1 DEARALVGIAARSL
15 GSARLD
21 VLFRL
26 NPEVAPETLRELAVG
41 AAGSKFGMT
50 ADELSEAVELVGGA
64 AGLVPRGVHLHVGS
78 QLRAVD
84 AWRDAVRRGL
94 ALVALLGGSRPEFD
108 TLDVGGG
115 FPVLPRGEGAPDPA
129 RFARELPAL
138 LEAIPADRRPRRLAI
153 EPGRALVAR
162 AGYLVA
168 RVLHVRERGG
178 RQVVLDT
185 GMTELIRPALYDAW
199 HEISALTSLGRPLRD
214 APTVLEPT
222 RVDGP
227 PRRAQPAGPPT
238 RRPRRHPRH
247 RRLRGLAR
255 VGVQRAAAAPAGHP
269 RGRRQAQPRAPDR
282 TAGRPRLSSFVHS
295 APMGAVDTMEDFFEK
310 LNDGDRAGAVALM
323 DERVE
328 MRVHVGDN
336 ARTLRGVEQVGGW
349 FLRAEPGLK
358 MIPGDVRD
366 LGITYQA
373 DVLSVRPGA
382 PSQHL
387 DASFRV
393 EAGRITSINLT
404 PR

>member
-1 DEARALVGIAARSL
+1 
-15 GSARLD
+15 
-21 VLFRL
+21 
-26 NPEVAPETLRELAVG
+26 
-41 AAGSKFGMT
+41 MT
-50 ADELSEAVELVGGA
+50 ADELSAAVEVVGGA
-64 AGLVPRGVHLHVGS
+64 GGLVPRGIHLHVGS

-94 ALVALLGGSRPEFD
+94 ALLALLGGTRPRFD

-115 FPVLPRGEGAPDPA
+115 FPVLPLGEAAPDPA

-162 AGYLVA
+162 AGFLVA

-199 HEISALTSLGRPLRD
+199 HEIVALTSLGRAVEP
-214 APTVLEPT
+214 APASGRRTRRPARPRAGPRRGPDL
-222 RVDGP
+222 RVDRP
-227 PRRAQPAGPPT
+227 PRRAPAP
-238 RRPRRHPRH
+238 
-247 RRLRGLAR
+247 
-255 VGVQRAAAAPAGHP
+255 AAPARRP
-269 RGRRQAQPRAPDR
+269 GRRSATPARTRPRSR
-282 TAGRPRLSSFVHS
+282 STYNGRPRPPQVIVERDGTLTLARRRGTARRARLRRARTLPRRWVPS
-295 APMGAVDTMEDFFEK
+295 TRWKTFFEK
-310 LNDGDRAGAVALM
+310 LNEGDRPGAVALM

-328 MRVHVGDN
+328 MRIHVGDN

-393 EAGRITSINLT
+393 EAGKITSINLA